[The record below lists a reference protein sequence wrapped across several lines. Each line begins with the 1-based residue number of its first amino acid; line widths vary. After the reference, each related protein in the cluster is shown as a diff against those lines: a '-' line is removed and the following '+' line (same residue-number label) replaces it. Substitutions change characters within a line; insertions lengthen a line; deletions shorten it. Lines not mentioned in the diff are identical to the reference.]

1 MVISPVHVFVPSS
14 PQLLALKKV
23 LVAGS
28 GHTKG
33 GTPLLYRELKRPT
46 SFLWGPKL
54 FLSFLFF
61 FFFCIIH
68 NVVVHG
74 INRDAFPYN
83 YICLKENTAAF
94 LAY

>member
-1 MVISPVHVFVPSS
+1 MAISPVHVFVPSS
-14 PQLLALKKV
+14 PQLLALEKV

-33 GTPLLYRELKRPT
+33 STPALQIVEKTYVISLGSQAF
-46 SFLWGPKL
+46 SFFP
-54 FLSFLFF
+54 FF
-61 FFFCIIH
+61 FFGITH

>member
-1 MVISPVHVFVPSS
+1 MNVSVPSS
-14 PQLLALKKV
+14 PQLLALEKV

-33 GTPLLYRELKRPT
+33 STPLLYRELKRPT

-61 FFFCIIH
+61 FGITH